1 MSRVCWVAAAVVA
14 WCLAWSSASASAALV
29 SGRVFNDFNTNGVL
43 NTNKNTGA
51 VDVGVGGLTIR
62 AFTGTDTLVATAQT
76 APDGTYTL
84 NLPDTRVRLELGVVQ
99 PWWPTRQLS
108 GLRSDV
114 QFVDASSA
122 HTGVDFGV
130 HRLSEFSVDNPTL
143 FWPTQWAGPPVSS
156 NPNSKEI
163 AIRGAPYFSKRP
175 VGQVQSW
182 VNVAGKVERATF
194 EQVGTVFGL
203 ATDQHTGDLYAGAY
217 QKRFAGL
224 KDAPGAIFKITP
236 QRQVSVFD
244 TLKAGDDPH
253 PTSPDINEWVNCAG
267 ANANIPAS
275 LKRCDFSWT
284 EVGKIGLGSVVIDT
298 EGQNLYT
305 VNLSDKTLNRLPL
318 GVSRR
323 HRRARGAAVPT
334 PIPDPGCADAIGG
347 RSRRRSTGSTASCTS
362 AAYARRRPPSSRPT
376 CAPSS
381 IASTI
386 RGRRRRVS

>member
-1 MSRVCWVAAAVVA
+1 M
-14 WCLAWSSASASAALV
+14 

-43 NTNKNTGA
+43 NTDKNAGA

-156 NPNSKEI
+156 NPNSTEI

-175 VGQVQSW
+175 AGQVQSW
-182 VNVAGKVERATF
+182 DNLADKVERATF

-203 ATDQHTGDLYAGAY
+203 AMDQRTGDLYAGAF

-224 KDAPGAIFKITP
+224 EGRAWRDLQDHAARAGE
-236 QRQVSVFD
+236 RFD
-244 TLKAGDDPH
+244 TLK
-253 PTSPDINEWVNCAG
+253 C
-267 ANANIPAS
+267 
-275 LKRCDFSWT
+275 
-284 EVGKIGLGSVVIDT
+284 
-298 EGQNLYT
+298 
-305 VNLSDKTLNRLPL
+305 
-318 GVSRR
+318 
-323 HRRARGAAVPT
+323 
-334 PIPDPGCADAIGG
+334 
-347 RSRRRSTGSTASCTS
+347 
-362 AAYARRRPPSSRPT
+362 RRRPPPDER
-376 CAPSS
+376 
-381 IASTI
+381 
-386 RGRRRRVS
+386 